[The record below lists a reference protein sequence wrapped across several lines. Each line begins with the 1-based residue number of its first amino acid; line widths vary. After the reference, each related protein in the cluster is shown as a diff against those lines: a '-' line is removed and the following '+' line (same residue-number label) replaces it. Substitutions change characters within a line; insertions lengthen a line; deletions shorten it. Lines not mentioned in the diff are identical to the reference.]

1 MSSKEETHIYIDY
14 FINEKDL
21 DIKISRAKFED
32 LCKNLFDK
40 LLYHIEKALKDS
52 KLNKAN
58 INEVVLIGGS
68 TKIPKVKELIYN
80 YFKGIKINDEINP
93 DETVSYGA
101 GIYAAKLIR
110 QGGDTI
116 NDLVLMDITPLSLGT
131 SVKNEDKNTKTLGDL
146 MNFIIPRGT
155 RIPITLYKNYATIID
170 NQKRMLIDI
179 YEGERKYIK
188 DNHLLGQFVIDLPPG
203 PKGQVKVKI
212 GINIDGNGILNITA
226 QALSGKNKNS
236 LKIKNDKEVITEN
249 EINEIKKKNKNIL
262 NKIELNKEKNFKK
275 KIREFYKYYIEENNN
290 EYKLKYLKEYN
301 ISIIEFIETFDFNN
315 LDNVTIF
322 EKLHL
327 YVKLLFESYQKLI
340 VLDSNLEPNYEE
352 EIKKQGKKYLKLLIK
367 INPYCIYQL
376 LSIFINTKDSIFY
389 ELVIFV
395 MKLYYDNGIKYMNNK
410 NYINKKY
417 KARNEL
423 VNCLKLSQN
432 FIEERKLILLKNL
445 EEEHNNIIFNS
456 KLNIN
461 KIESS
466 LKISID
472 LKNDN
477 DSQKLFKNDQY
488 FDKDHLLILLGK
500 YREALEN
507 TLNMIDNIKK

>member
-1 MSSKEETHIYIDY
+1 MKKLKKQCENSKIILSSKEETHIYIDY

-93 DETVSYGA
+93 DETVAYGA

-131 SVKNEDKNTKTLGDL
+131 SVQNQDKNTKALGDL

-155 RIPITLYKNYATIID
+155 RIPITLFKNYATITD

-275 KIREFYKYYIEENNN
+275 KIR
-290 EYKLKYLKEYN
+290 L
-301 ISIIEFIETFDFNN
+301 
-315 LDNVTIF
+315 
-322 EKLHL
+322 
-327 YVKLLFESYQKLI
+327 
-340 VLDSNLEPNYEE
+340 
-352 EIKKQGKKYLKLLIK
+352 
-367 INPYCIYQL
+367 
-376 LSIFINTKDSIFY
+376 
-389 ELVIFV
+389 
-395 MKLYYDNGIKYMNNK
+395 
-410 NYINKKY
+410 
-417 KARNEL
+417 
-423 VNCLKLSQN
+423 
-432 FIEERKLILLKNL
+432 
-445 EEEHNNIIFNS
+445 
-456 KLNIN
+456 
-461 KIESS
+461 
-466 LKISID
+466 
-472 LKNDN
+472 
-477 DSQKLFKNDQY
+477 
-488 FDKDHLLILLGK
+488 
-500 YREALEN
+500 
-507 TLNMIDNIKK
+507 